1 MHRRVKQCL
10 AELGAQTDLDWVPA
24 RGGVHVQLAQFPG
37 ARSVKVQF
45 LMEEDHLFIK
55 AMIMEAKAFRRL
67 FPQKEREFKIASFIW
82 QTNTRNE
89 LVAIGLSEEGDLI
102 AGIHQPINTLDPEEL
117 RTYVNSVASY
127 ADRLAQ
133 VLKEEKIEN

>member
-1 MHRRVKQCL
+1 MHSRVKECL
-10 AELGAQTDLDWVPA
+10 AELGSLTGLDWKPG
-24 RGGVHVQLAQFPG
+24 REGVHVHLARFSR

-55 AMIMEAKAFRRL
+55 SMIMEAKAFRRL
-67 FPQKEREFKIASFIW
+67 FPRKEREFKMASFIW
-82 QTNTRNE
+82 QTNYRNE

-117 RTYVNSVASY
+117 RTYVNSVACY

-133 VLKEEKIEN
+133 VLQEEKI